1 MRKISTGVTGRP
13 LLGNLFARDN
23 IVQGIVPNANLIL
36 DPDGTG
42 KVITDAPFEI
52 TNTTASNSTSTGS
65 LVLSGGI
72 GIAGDINSGGDL
84 VSGGTIEDST
94 GFGTA
99 STHITIPTGTI
110 ADRPGGASA
119 GFVRFNTDYELLEV
133 YTGSKWQVSGF
144 QDVDVSSDRTTLA
157 FQTNWVSTSSGTV
170 TVDLPGSPS
179 KGDEV
184 RFFDVDNTFDT
195 NSLTV
200 ARNGSNIMGDSDD
213 LVVSTEGAAFSLV
226 YYNASAGWRIL
237 TV

>member
-23 IVQGIVPNANLIL
+23 VVQGIVPNANLIL

-42 KVITDAPFEI
+42 KVTTDAPFEI
-52 TNTTASNSTSTGS
+52 TNTTASTSVSTGS
-65 LVLSGGI
+65 LVISGGI
-72 GIAGDINSGGDL
+72 GVAGNVNTSGDVNSEGNL
-84 VSGGTIEDST
+84 SAT
-94 GFGTA
+94 GFETA
-99 STHITIPTGTI
+99 STHVGIPSGNT
-110 ADRPGGASA
+110 ANRPSGPSA
-119 GFVRFNTDYELLEV
+119 GFIRFNTDYELFEV

-144 QDVDVSSDRTTLA
+144 QDVDVSSGRTSLP

-170 TVDLPGSPS
+170 TVNLPGSPS

-184 RFFDVDNTFDT
+184 RFFDVDNTFDS

-200 ARNGSNIMGDSDD
+200 GRNGSNIMGDAED
-213 LVVSTEGAAFSLV
+213 LVVSTEGAAFTLV